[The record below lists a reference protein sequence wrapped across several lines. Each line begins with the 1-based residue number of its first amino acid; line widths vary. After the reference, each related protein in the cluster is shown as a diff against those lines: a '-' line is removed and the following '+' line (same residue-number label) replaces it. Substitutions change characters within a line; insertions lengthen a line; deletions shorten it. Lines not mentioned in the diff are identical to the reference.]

1 MHRLF
6 LAILMLA
13 AATATAQ
20 QLDLKSLDKLADKA
34 KNKTQIDM
42 DEATL
47 KATGG
52 LLKDK
57 KGDEGLAK
65 KTTENMK
72 GLFLRSY
79 EFDRDKKDAYKLDDL
94 KPILDQLK
102 APNWVPFLRNK
113 EKDELTE
120 IWMHKTNNEVD
131 GMILVSAE
139 SNEITVINV
148 IGLTRPEDF
157 SSLMNLSNLPIPKE

>member
-1 MHRLF
+1 MRRLF
-6 LAILMLA
+6 LASLMLA
-13 AATATAQ
+13 AVTATAQ
-20 QLDLKSLDKLADKA
+20 QLDLKSLDKFADRA
-34 KNKTQIDM
+34 KSKTQIDM

-65 KTTENMK
+65 KSTENMK

-79 EFDRDKKDAYKLDDL
+79 EFNGKDAYKLDDL

-113 EKDELTE
+113 ENGELTE

-131 GMILVSAE
+131 GMLLVSAE
-139 SNEITVINV
+139 GNEITVINV
-148 IGLTRPEDF
+148 VGLTRPEDF
-157 SSLMNLSNLPIPKE
+157 SSLMNVSAYPIPKE